1 MKFTFSSAMKTM
13 VAAGCLT
20 LMGMSASAQTKPFE
34 LKIWPTTPP
43 GVSGITQDEFV
54 DKNGM
59 LHNVTVPSLFVY
71 PADPAKNTGISVM
84 IAPGGG
90 YAYLAI
96 DHEGK
101 DIAQWLSENGIT
113 GIVLKY
119 RMPNGHHTIPLS
131 DAQQGMRVIREH
143 AQEWNIDPN
152 KVGVM
157 GSSAGGHLASTLM
170 THFDAETRPAF
181 GVLFYP
187 VVTFA
192 DSLTHRGSVK
202 NLAGENLTSQLREY
216 YSNEKQVT
224 AQTPRTLLILSDD
237 DRTVPAQNSTMFYNA
252 LKSWQIPASM
262 YVFQTDGHG
271 WGFRSSFRYHEVMKE
286 LLLDWLLNDAT
297 ANR

>member
-71 PADPAKNTGISVM
+71 PADSAKNTGISVM

-262 YVFQTDGHG
+262 YVFPTDGHG